1 MISKVLFAEKFS
13 VLCDQLGKRLAQP
26 TIAEWY
32 AVLNASLNDQQFS
45 TECDRLFR
53 GAQKMPTP
61 NEFIQGAK
69 AANPGSPPIPQ
80 VTAFVDLPPSARAE
94 YLEKIRRGREIG
106 QGTLERLETLAARN
120 RQLRERIETE
130 QVLSWAKT
138 QDWVE
143 VQYQGDRPVALRMR
157 QGAKHGN

>member
-1 MISKVLFAEKFS
+1 MISKSLFAEKFS

-45 TECDRLFR
+45 AECDRLFR

-69 AANPGSPPIPQ
+69 AAMPVSPPTSQ
-80 VTAFVDLPPSARAE
+80 VTAYVDLPLSARAE
-94 YLEKIRRGREIG
+94 YLENIRRGREIG
-106 QGTLERLETLAARN
+106 QGTIERLGMLAARN
-120 RQLRERIETE
+120 RQLRENVDTD
-130 QVLSWAKT
+130 QVLVWAKT

-143 VQYQGDRPVALRMR
+143 VQYQGGRAIALRMR
-157 QGAKHGN
+157 QGVKHEN